1 MLMLMEEGYYRKKYY
16 PIFKL
21 PPKVV
26 LKERDK
32 EKLVKTFFY
41 NLRNNGGSI
50 PTRFLSLYE
59 NKIIQFTFENCRARL
74 DREILIV
81 KPVYSSQIL

>member
-1 MLMLMEEGYYRKKYY
+1 MEEGYYRKEYH
-16 PIFKL
+16 PIFKS
-21 PPKVV
+21 PPKVI
-26 LKERDK
+26 LEEEDK

-50 PTRFLSLYE
+50 PSKFLFLHK
-59 NKIIQFTFENCRARL
+59 NKIIQFSFENCKARL
-74 DREILIV
+74 DREVLIV